1 MGVGVGVGVG
11 VGEGVGV
18 GGGGGI
24 VFYVTL
30 INFASIIS
38 VYGQIDLAL

>member
-1 MGVGVGVGVG
+1 MYVCIMYIISSVW
-11 VGEGVGV
+11 V

-24 VFYVTL
+24 VFYDTL

-38 VYGQIDLAL
+38 VCGQIDLAL